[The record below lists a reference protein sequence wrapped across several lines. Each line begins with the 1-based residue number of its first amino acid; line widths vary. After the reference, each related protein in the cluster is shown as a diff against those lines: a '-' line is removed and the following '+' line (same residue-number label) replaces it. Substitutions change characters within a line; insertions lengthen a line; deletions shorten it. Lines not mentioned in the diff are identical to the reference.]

1 MRAGVVIF
9 FLATTREVI
18 RTFVKNRLRVNIDW
32 GGVGLRRGYGAVGV
46 GCGSR
51 VGWVGVQSWAMAEGT
66 NHVDL
71 SALKD
76 EQLVVAYREG
86 EVAALGVL
94 IGRYEKELFHFLVR
108 FAGNRAFAEDLFQE
122 TFLQIHQSA
131 KTFDASKRFKPWLFT
146 IAANKARDHLRR
158 EKRRRTAPLSAMVD
172 PNAESGTTFVD
183 LMEADIPLPDMTA
196 DDAEIAGLVRELA
209 DQLPDHL
216 REVLVMAY
224 FHQFAYKEIAAMLSI
239 PLGTVKSRL
248 HAAVGTFAQLW
259 KARYGTSAPGSVEA
273 GAADAGAA
281 GRAGGSDAEKTDE

>member
-1 MRAGVVIF
+1 
-9 FLATTREVI
+9 
-18 RTFVKNRLRVNIDW
+18 
-32 GGVGLRRGYGAVGV
+32 
-46 GCGSR
+46 
-51 VGWVGVQSWAMAEGT
+51 MAEGS

-71 SALKD
+71 TTLKD

-86 EVAALGVL
+86 NVAALPEL
-94 IGRYEKELFHFLVR
+94 IGRYEKELFHFLIR

-158 EKRRRTAPLSAMVD
+158 EKRRRTAPLSAMID
-172 PNAESGTTFVD
+172 PTADSGTTFID
-183 LMEADIPLPDMTA
+183 LMEADIPLPDIKA

-224 FHQFAYKEIAAMLSI
+224 FHQFAYKDIAEMLSI

-259 KARYGTSAPGSVEA
+259 KARHGELASKNG
-273 GAADAGAA
+273 D
-281 GRAGGSDAEKTDE
+281 EKK